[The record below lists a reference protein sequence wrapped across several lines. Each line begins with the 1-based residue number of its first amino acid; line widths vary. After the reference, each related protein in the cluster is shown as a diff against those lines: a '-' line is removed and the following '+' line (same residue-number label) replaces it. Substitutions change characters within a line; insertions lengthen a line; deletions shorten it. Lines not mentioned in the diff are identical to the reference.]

1 MSKAKSPPIADKYD
15 PPDSPASVGW
25 TEGRR
30 LLLAT
35 AENPLQLD
43 CGESIA
49 PVEVEFETY
58 GTLNADKS
66 NAVLICHALS
76 GDAHAAG
83 WDKNHGH
90 KGRAFRK
97 KYPGWW
103 DSTIGPG
110 KAFDTDKYFIICSN
124 VLGSCYGTTS
134 PASPNPHDPAGKPYG
149 LKFPVVTVSDWVRLQ
164 KRLIDALEI
173 PKLLCVAGG
182 SLGGQQAL
190 DWTLQFPDRTA
201 SAMILA
207 ASAKLSSQGIG
218 FNKIGRHAIASDT
231 AFQNG
236 DYYANDA
243 TPSQGLAVAR
253 MIGHLT
259 YLSEESMNV
268 KFGRRLRRRDA
279 PGFHFDID
287 YEVESYLDHQGRSFT
302 ERFDANSYLYITKA
316 MDYYDAAD
324 YGQGDLAAALER
336 VTANPLIVSFSS
348 DWLYPPAQCRALA
361 EAFCRNRKPV
371 TYVELPSIYGHDA
384 FLVETTRMSAIIRG
398 FLANQQIAAPG
409 RPKSKPA
416 GGKRAAEGRRR
427 G

>member
-1 MSKAKSPPIADKYD
+1 MAIAKSAPSAEKYD
-15 PPDSPASVGW
+15 SPDSPQSVGW
-25 TEGRR
+25 TEAHRM
-30 LLLAT
+30 LLAT
-35 AENPLQLD
+35 AANPLTLD

-49 PVEVEFETY
+49 PVEVEYETY
-58 GTLNADKS
+58 GTLNANKS
-66 NAVLICHALS
+66 NAILICHALS

-83 WDKNHGH
+83 WDRHH
-90 KGRAFRK
+90 DQKGRAFRK

-110 KAFDTDKYFIICSN
+110 KAFDTNKYFVICSN

-134 PASPNPHDPAGKPYG
+134 PASFNPKSNTAAPVPYG
-149 LKFPVVTVSDWVRLQ
+149 LDFPVVTVSDWVRLQ
-164 KRLIDALEI
+164 KRLIDALGI

-190 DWTLQFPDRTA
+190 DWTLQFPDSVA

-218 FNKIGRHAIASDT
+218 FNKIGRHAIASDP
-231 AFQNG
+231 AFNNG
-236 DYYANDA
+236 NYYEGT
-243 TPSQGLAVAR
+243 TPAQGLAVAR

-268 KFGRRLRRRDA
+268 KFGRRLRRREA

-287 YEVESYLDHQGRSFT
+287 YEVESYLDHQGRTFT

-324 YGQGDLAAALER
+324 YGQGDLVKALER
-336 VTANPLIVSFSS
+336 VTATPLIVSFSS

-361 EAFCRNRKPV
+361 EAFCQNRKPV
-371 TYVELPSIYGHDA
+371 TYVDVPSIYGHDA
-384 FLVETTRMSAIIRG
+384 FLVETERMNGLIRG
-398 FLANQQIAAPG
+398 FLSNQRVAAGSAIGEVPRHG
-409 RPKSKPA
+409 
-416 GGKRAAEGRRR
+416 
-427 G
+427 

>member
-1 MSKAKSPPIADKYD
+1 MAKPKNPSIAEKYD
-15 PPDSPASVGW
+15 PPDAPNSVGW
-25 TEGRR
+25 TAAQRIV
-30 LLLAT
+30 LAT
-35 AENPLQLD
+35 PANPLPLD
-43 CGESIA
+43 CGETIA
-49 PVEVEFETY
+49 PVEVEYETY
-58 GTLNADKS
+58 GRLNADKS

-83 WDKNHGH
+83 WDQHTERKE
-90 KGRAFRK
+90 RAYRK

-110 KAFDTDKYFIICSN
+110 KAFDTNKYFVICSN

-134 PASPNPHDPAGKPYG
+134 PACPNPKAPAGAPVPYG
-149 LKFPVVTVSDWVRLQ
+149 LDFPVVTVSDWVRLQ
-164 KRLIDALEI
+164 KRLIDALGI

-190 DWTLQFPDRTA
+190 DWTLQFPDSVA

-218 FNKIGRHAIASDT
+218 FNKIGRHAIASDP
-231 AFQNG
+231 AFKNG
-236 DYYANDA
+236 AYYGGEA
-243 TPSQGLAVAR
+243 PSQGLAVAR

-268 KFGRRLRRRDA
+268 KFGRRLRRREA

-287 YEVESYLDHQGRSFT
+287 YEVESYLDHQGRTFT

-316 MDYYDAAD
+316 MDYYDAAAE
-324 YGQGDLAAALER
+324 YGEGDLVKALER
-336 VTANPLIVSFSS
+336 VTAVPLIVSFSS

-361 EAFCRNRKPV
+361 EAFCKNRKPV
-371 TYVELPSIYGHDA
+371 TYVDVPSIYGHDA
-384 FLVETTRMSAIIRG
+384 FLVETERMNGLIRG
-398 FLANQQIAAPG
+398 FLNNQSVHTGAAQREAPRHG
-409 RPKSKPA
+409 
-416 GGKRAAEGRRR
+416 
-427 G
+427 